1 MAIFETVGRIGST
14 VLAMVETRLELA
26 ALEIEEESQRL
37 LGYFMLALLSLI
49 LFGIAMVLV
58 SLTIILVF
66 WDTYRLQASLALA
79 ALFGVAGTLIMLKLK
94 AAFAARPRMLASTVA
109 ELNKDVHFFRN
120 AGRDNEE

>member
-66 WDTYRLQASLALA
+66 WDTYRLEAALVLA
-79 ALFGVAGTLIMLKLK
+79 ALFGAAGTVMMMKLK
-94 AAFAARPRMLASTVA
+94 SAFAARPRMLASTVA
-109 ELNKDVHFFRN
+109 ELNKDVLFFRN
-120 AGRDNEE
+120 AGRGNEE